1 MSGEV
6 KGHSGRRVQHV
17 WREVRVA
24 LEDKL
29 RSYSLAQFAAKTLEE
44 MYYI

>member
-1 MSGEV
+1 MHGGDQADALV
-6 KGHSGRRVQHV
+6 APV

-29 RSYSLAQFAAKTLEE
+29 RSYTLAQFAAKSLEE